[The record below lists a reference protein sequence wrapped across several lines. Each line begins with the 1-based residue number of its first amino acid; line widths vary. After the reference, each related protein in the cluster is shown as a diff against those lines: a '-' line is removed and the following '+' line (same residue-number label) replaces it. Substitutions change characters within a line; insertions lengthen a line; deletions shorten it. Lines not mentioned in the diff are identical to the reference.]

1 MEDLQLYK
9 KVEIDSKINPY
20 TVLFTQSFEQNL
32 KAVAKEGDILI
43 VDQFVKEHYGHL
55 WEEAALTEIVLVA
68 NENQK
73 SYHAIEDIIDQIVA
87 KGFRRNNRLIAIG
100 GGIIQ
105 DVTSFISHII
115 YRGVDWLFFPTN
127 LLSQCDSCIGSKLS
141 VNLGKY
147 KNIIGG
153 FYPPKEIY
161 IDINFL
167 KTLSHKD
174 ILSGLGE
181 MLHYFLIDGRESATI
196 FVENVPKVKENLK
209 EIDALIFRSLA
220 IKKTMI
226 EKDEF
231 DQGPRNIFNYGH
243 TFGHALESVTNYS
256 IPHGIAVSLGID
268 LANLVSV
275 DLGLISMQERNEMRQ
290 LCKLVFEEIQVPN
303 FDLHEYERALRKDKK
318 NEGNT
323 IGLILTNG
331 IGKAFKRQT
340 AFESIQARV
349 KAFYE
354 EQLYRKDL

>member
-1 MEDLQLYK
+1 M
-9 KVEIDSKINPY
+9 
-20 TVLFTQSFEQNL
+20 
-32 KAVAKEGDILI
+32 
-43 VDQFVKEHYGHL
+43 
-55 WEEAALTEIVLVA
+55 
-68 NENQK
+68 
-73 SYHAIEDIIDQIVA
+73 
-87 KGFRRNNRLIAIG
+87 
-100 GGIIQ
+100 
-105 DVTSFISHII
+105 
-115 YRGVDWLFFPTN
+115 
-127 LLSQCDSCIGSKLS
+127 
-141 VNLGKY
+141 GKY

-167 KTLSHKD
+167 KTLSRKD
-174 ILSGLGE
+174 VLSGLGE

-196 FVENVPKVKENLK
+196 FAENVPKVKENLK
-209 EIDALIFRSLA
+209 EIDTLIFRSLA
-220 IKKTMI
+220 IKKAMI

-331 IGKAFKRQT
+331 MGKAFKRQT
-340 AFESIQARV
+340 AFESIQARA
-349 KAFYE
+349 KAFYK